1 MRLCTCETAYVIHF
15 PASHRARASA
25 SRASLGRENCAPMCA
40 GLVHICPGDKAAHM
54 SVHILDTEQGRDKDM
69 YAIGTFGRYAAGAAG
84 VYATGE
90 SAVMRLEGTTSNTSW
105 WSPRAA
111 LGVHRLGV
119 PLWAPLASCKRV
131 EHFKQICN
139 LDNVEQWFGNRWA
152 TYPR

>member
-1 MRLCTCETAYVIHF
+1 MHLRNCLRDSLSHESLREHLSEPSVSRPRKSRAHVRRTCPHLSRGQGRAHVCPHF
-15 PASHRARASA
+15 GHRARPGQRHVRDWDIRPVC
-25 SRASLGRENCAPMCA
+25 SRGRW
-40 GLVHICPGDKAAHM
+40 I
-54 SVHILDTEQGRDKDM
+54 
-69 YAIGTFGRYAAGAAG
+69 
-84 VYATGE
+84 YATGE

>member
-54 SVHILDTEQGRDKDM
+54 SVHILDTEQGRGQRHVRDWD
-69 YAIGTFGRYAAGAAG
+69 IRPVCSRGRWI
-84 VYATGE
+84 YATGE

-139 LDNVEQWFGNRWA
+139 LDNVEQWFANRWA